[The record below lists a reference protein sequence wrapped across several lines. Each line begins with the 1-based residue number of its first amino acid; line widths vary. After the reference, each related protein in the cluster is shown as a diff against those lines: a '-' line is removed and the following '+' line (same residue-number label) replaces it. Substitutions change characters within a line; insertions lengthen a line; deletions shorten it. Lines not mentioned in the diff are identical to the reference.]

1 MDREILERWA
11 DCQAGTDGRIRAF
24 MYEKILYVLYQ
35 RLFGIDT
42 TYDVTYNKDDDF
54 ALEVDGVSV
63 DEDDYLDVYA
73 ERYWNAD
80 MGSKILE
87 MINTAMERYFGGIVD
102 YIPLYSCEISEMRY
116 GGSDDAELKE
126 EAAAREIAWYN
137 LDEGLFT
144 AFPRL
149 KDTLEEILLDDE
161 SARYTLLYIKS
172 DVLGQIFEWCM
183 EHKELPGAKEAMRL
197 INQAVDPLRAWTQ
210 DANINDGTLY
220 AITFVGAEEG
230 CNPVSVDGLE
240 ASWLPS
246 LTILKE
252 LIESLNREHGILGGL
267 DGNRELTAA

>member
-11 DCQAGTDGRIRAF
+11 DCQAGSDGRIRAF
-24 MYEKILYVLYQ
+24 MYEKILYALYQ

-42 TYDVTYNKDDDF
+42 AYDVTYNKDDDF

-80 MGSKILE
+80 MGSKFLE
-87 MINTAMERYFGGIVD
+87 MINTAMERYFGGIVG
-102 YIPLYSCEISEMRY
+102 YIPLCSWKISEMRY
-116 GGSDDAELKE
+116 GGSDDAELQE
-126 EAAAREIAWYN
+126 EAAREIAQYN
-137 LDEGLFT
+137 LDEGLFL

-149 KDTLEEILLDDE
+149 KDTLEKILLDDV
-161 SARYTLLYIKS
+161 SAQYALLYIKS

-210 DANINDGTLY
+210 DANIYDGTLY
-220 AITFVGAEEG
+220 AITFVGEEEG
-230 CNPVSVDGLE
+230 CNPVSVDELE

-246 LTILKE
+246 LAILKE
-252 LIESLNREHGILGGL
+252 LIEESLNREHGILGGL
-267 DGNRELTAA
+267 DEDRELTAA

>member
-1 MDREILERWA
+1 MTREILERWA
-11 DCQAGTDGRIRAF
+11 DCQAGSDGRIRAF
-24 MYEKILYVLYQ
+24 MYEKILYALYQ
-35 RLFGIDT
+35 RLFGTDT
-42 TYDVTYNKDDDF
+42 AYDVTYNKDDDF

-63 DEDDYLDVYA
+63 DEGDYLDVYA

-80 MGSKILE
+80 MGCKFLE
-87 MINTAMERYFGGIVD
+87 MINTAMERYFGGIVG
-102 YIPLYSCEISEMRY
+102 YIPLCSCEISEMRY
-116 GGSDDAELKE
+116 DGSDDAELKE
-126 EAAAREIAWYN
+126 EAAAREIARYN
-137 LDEGLFT
+137 LDEGLFM

-149 KDTLEEILLDDE
+149 KDTLETILLDDE
-161 SARYTLLYIKS
+161 SAQYTLLYIKS

-183 EHKELPGAKEAMRL
+183 KQKELPGAKEAMRL

-210 DANINDGTLY
+210 DANIYDGTLY
-220 AITFVGAEEG
+220 AITFVGAKEG